1 MIFAYNKHFISLYKM
16 RLIFSII
23 YSFYSVKV
31 GYQNVGVAV
40 VAFHDFVSSHRVLIN
55 HRIGVLLDSI
65 WLCWLQKIRMQ
76 PQASQELHKWQFVLL
91 GNA

>member
-1 MIFAYNKHFISLYKM
+1 M
-16 RLIFSII
+16 RLILSII

-31 GYQNVGVAV
+31 GYQNVGAAV

-65 WLCWLQKIRMQ
+65 
-76 PQASQELHKWQFVLL
+76 
-91 GNA
+91 